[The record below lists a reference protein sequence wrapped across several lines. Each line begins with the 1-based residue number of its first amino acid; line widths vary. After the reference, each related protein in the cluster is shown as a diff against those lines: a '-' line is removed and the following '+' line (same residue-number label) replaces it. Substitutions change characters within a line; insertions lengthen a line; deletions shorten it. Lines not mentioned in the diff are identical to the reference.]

1 MIVIKEEKYRS
12 AVNLLCKLRHKEN
25 NCISIIA
32 HCSSGYDYSLLK
44 IVENFQVATFQGS
57 MKMLNSILFL
67 LRKQFEKANDNG
79 KANTKSYSLRF
90 IKSES
95 FVKISLD

>member
-44 IVENFQVATFQGS
+44 
-57 MKMLNSILFL
+57 ML
-67 LRKQFEKANDNG
+67 
-79 KANTKSYSLRF
+79 
-90 IKSES
+90 
-95 FVKISLD
+95 KISRLQLSRDQ